1 MKKILSFALVAAMI
15 VVALVATV
23 SVSAANME
31 LVGSVTVSEETVAP
45 GDTLTVSFNL
55 TKNTG
60 FMQMNVQFPSLP
72 AVLEFVSFAKGNGI
86 ESVDSSNGKSFMV
99 EGGKSNDVT
108 TTGTI
113 FTATYKVKSDAAVG
127 NYTVQARTNAAVNS
141 AEDEEAFTFTSASF
155 AVAIAPNSV
164 TADPASVNID
174 LAAQTQTANVTVS
187 VLPQGATANISA
199 SSSDSTVATATKDGV
214 ITGLKKGTAT
224 ITFTQTGTQL
234 SATVAV
240 TVTCSHNLVSTAS
253 ADYLKTA
260 GTCNTKAVYYKHCS
274 ICGEKSTET
283 FEGEIDANNH
293 NWVETASPDYLKTAG
308 NCTTKAV
315 YYKHCSRCGQ
325 VSTTLTFEGAV
336 DANNHDWV
344 ETASADYLK
353 TAGNCVDKAVY
364 YKHCSRCNTNSSETF
379 EGAVDPNTHK
389 GPITKVGEIPATC
402 TVAGN
407 TGTQTCDA
415 CHTVIANGET
425 VDPLQHQ
432 PAEQWSTDADGHW
445 KVCTREGCGQI
456 AVEKVPHTAGEWTV
470 VEAAQIGKEGKEAKV
485 CTVCGYEIETRKID
499 ALVEYKVTEGDKT
512 ELKTNALADVTF
524 TTNAEG
530 KAVTGV
536 KVNGTELASDKFTV
550 GNDGKVTVK
559 KDAFTGLEGNVA
571 IEITYADGVAAA
583 TVTLTASQQTPVNPQ
598 TGVDSHFILWIVLLV
613 AAVSGISAIVIL
625 KKKESK

>member
-15 VVALVATV
+15 VVALFATV

-31 LVGSVTVSEETVAP
+31 LEGSVTVSSATVAP
-45 GDTLTVSFNL
+45 GDTVTVSFNL

-60 FMQMNVQFPSLP
+60 FMQMNVQFPSFP
-72 AVLEFVSFAKGNGI
+72 AVLEFVSVAKGTGI
-86 ESVDSSNGKSFMV
+86 KSVESSNGKSFSV
-99 EGGKSNDVT
+99 EGGDNDVT

-113 FTATYKVKSDAAVG
+113 FTATYTVKNDAAVG
-127 NYTVQARTNAAVNS
+127 NYTVQARTNDAVNY

-155 AVAIAPNSV
+155 AVAIAPTSV
-164 TADPASVNID
+164 TADPASVTID
-174 LAAQTQTANVTVS
+174 LAGETQTANVTVS
-187 VLPQGATANISA
+187 VLPTGATANITA
-199 SSSDSTVATATKDGV
+199 TSSDSTVATATKDGV

-224 ITFTQTGTQL
+224 VTFTQTGTQL

-240 TVTCSHNLVSTAS
+240 TVTCSHDLVETAS
-253 ADYLKTA
+253 ADYLITA
-260 GTCNTKAVYYKHCS
+260 GTCNTKAVYCKHCS

-293 NWVETASPDYLKTAG
+293 NWVETASADYLKTAG

-315 YYKHCSRCGQ
+315 YYKHCSRCGIN
-325 VSTTLTFEGAV
+325 STETFEGTV

-364 YKHCSRCNTNSSETF
+364 YKHCSRCNTNSTETF
-379 EGAVDPNTHK
+379 EGEKDAHNHK

-407 TGTQTCDA
+407 TGTQTCEA

-425 VDPLQHQ
+425 VNPLNHQ
-432 PAEQWSTDADGHW
+432 PAEQWSTDAEGHW

-470 VEAAQIGKEGKEAKV
+470 VEAAQIGKEGKEAKT

-583 TVTLTASQQTPVNPQ
+583 TVTLTAPQQTPVNPQ

-613 AAVSGISAIVIL
+613 AAVSGISAIVVL